1 MDRAAVPYARSVTS
15 APPPGRA
22 VQRTSLV
29 PPQHGAWAFLGLPL
43 TLGFVVAD
51 PSWAW
56 LPLAWAWIAAYPASY
71 FVLSYVRARRPER
84 FRRPLAIWAAAFAPA
99 GLAAVA
105 MRPWLLWVAA
115 LYLVSFAVNLAYA
128 RRNRERDLVN
138 DAVFVA
144 QCSAM
149 VVVTALVGDD
159 PGTSAPGP
167 LLDAVSTRAWLLA
180 AVCALVLLGSTLHVK
195 SLLRE
200 RRDPRYATAARVYA
214 VACAI
219 ASPALAVAWGLPAG
233 WFLVAPFV
241 VLAVRAL
248 RKDWS
253 GMRPGAI
260 GMVELACFLVALA
273 AAALAVA
280 AG

>member
-1 MDRAAVPYARSVTS
+1 MTAA
-15 APPPGRA
+15 APPPARA

-43 TLGFVVAD
+43 ALGFLVAD
-51 PSWAW
+51 PAWTW
-56 LPLAWAWIAAYPASY
+56 LPLAWAWVAAYPASY
-71 FVLSYVRARRPER
+71 FLLSYVRARRPER
-84 FRRPLAIWAAAFAPA
+84 FRRPLAIWVAVFAPA

-105 MRPWLLWVAA
+105 LRPWLLWVAA
-115 LYLVSFAVNLAYA
+115 VYLASFAVNLAYA

-144 QCSAM
+144 QCSVM

-159 PGTSAPGP
+159 PDTWSPGA
-167 LLDAVSTRAWLLA
+167 LLGAVSAHAWLLSG
-180 AVCALVLLGSTLHVK
+180 VCAMVLLGSTLHVK

-200 RRDPRYATAARVYA
+200 RRDPRYASASRWYA
-214 VACAI
+214 VACLV
-219 ASPALAVAWGLPAG
+219 ASPALALAWGLPEG
-233 WFLVAPFV
+233 WAFV
-241 VLAVRAL
+241 VPFALLAGRAL
-248 RKDWS
+248 RRDWS

-260 GMVELACFLVALA
+260 GMVELAGFIVVLA
-273 AAALAVA
+273 AGAVAVA

>member
-1 MDRAAVPYARSVTS
+1 MTS
-15 APPPGRA
+15 AHPPARA

-43 TLGFVVAD
+43 ALGFVVAD
-51 PSWAW
+51 ASWAW

-84 FRRPLAIWAAAFAPA
+84 FRRPLATWAAAFAPA
-99 GLAAVA
+99 GLVAVA

-115 LYLVSFAVNLAYA
+115 VYLVSFAVNLAYA

-159 PGTSAPGP
+159 PDTSAPGS

-180 AVCALVLLGSTLHVK
+180 LVCALVLLGSTLHVK

-200 RRDPRYATAARVYA
+200 RRDPRYATASRAYA
-214 VACAI
+214 ATCAI

-241 VLAVRAL
+241 VLAARAL
-248 RKDWS
+248 RKNWS

-273 AAALAVA
+273 AAAMAVA

>member
-1 MDRAAVPYARSVTS
+1 MTAAH
-15 APPPGRA
+15 PPGRTSA
-22 VQRTSLV
+22 RTVQRTSLV

-43 TLGFVVAD
+43 ALGFTVAD
-51 PSWAW
+51 GSWAW
-56 LPLAWAWIAAYPASY
+56 LPLAWAWVAAYPASY

-84 FRRPLAIWAAAFAPA
+84 FRRPLVIWAALFAPA
-99 GLAAVA
+99 GLAVLVL
-105 MRPWLLWVAA
+105 RPWLAWVAVV
-115 LYLVSFAVNLAYA
+115 YLLSFAVNLAYA

-159 PGTSAPGP
+159 PGTWSPGAV
-167 LLDAVSTRAWLLA
+167 LDAVSTQAWLLA
-180 AVCALVLLGSTLHVK
+180 LVCALVLLASTLHVK

-200 RRDPRYATAARVYA
+200 RRDPRYATASRAYA
-214 VACAI
+214 VACVVA
-219 ASPALAVAWGLPAG
+219 APAVAAAWGLPAG

-248 RKDWS
+248 RRDWS

-260 GMVELACFLVALA
+260 GMVELACFVVALA
-273 AAALAVA
+273 AAVLAVA